1 MSSLPARRRW
11 KGEGDAGALRPGLGQ
26 TMPAGHHSGGGYLT
40 GWCAPR
46 RSGRLQGLASRYRER
61 GERGSALA
69 QFVFPCPSPPWS
81 PRGSWKGAGWARNPK
96 GVDALFFELCWSL
109 RSSTNL
115 EDLGLPKPPPSMLGG
130 EVRNL
135 FYPSAPTSLA
145 DRRAL

>member
-46 RSGRLQGLASRYRER
+46 RSGRRRGLASRYRER

-96 GVDALFFELCWSL
+96 GWMLYSLSFAGAFGAPQIWKISGFLSLHPLC
-109 RSSTNL
+109 
-115 EDLGLPKPPPSMLGG
+115 
-130 EVRNL
+130 
-135 FYPSAPTSLA
+135 
-145 DRRAL
+145 